1 MRPLPYPALLGLL
14 LLLLAIPARLQ
25 AQADDDRPNIVW
37 IMSEDNSKHYL
48 QLFDPAGAATPHI
61 EQLAQSG
68 VVFDRAFS
76 NAPVCS
82 VARTTLIT
90 SCYGPR
96 IGTQF
101 HRRSKLAAMPPGL
114 QMFPAYLRSAGYYTT
129 NNSKKDYNAVE
140 GKQVWDASSNKASW
154 RNRPTAQTP
163 FFHVQTFGMSHES
176 SLHFSQAKMQS
187 EATSHPPDA
196 VSLPAYF
203 PDTPTFRYTHA
214 RYLDRMQTI
223 DAAVGELVAKLEA
236 DGVLEDTFVFYFGD
250 HGGVLPR
257 SKGYVYESGLHVPLV
272 VRIPEKWKSLSDFPA
287 GSRTNGFVEF
297 VDFGPTVLQLA
308 GVEVPSGV
316 DGKPFL
322 GKSVTAADVNAR
334 DETFGYADRFDEKYD
349 LVRSLRVGRFK
360 YIRNYEAFQP
370 DGLQNNYR
378 YNMLAYQ
385 DWRERFQAGEL
396 NDTQSQFFR
405 AKPVEAL
412 YDIQTDPH
420 EVHNLAAD
428 PQHRETL
435 QQLRSRL
442 QQRLKA
448 MPDLSF
454 FPESVLVDQAMEN
467 PVAFGQQQAS
477 RIARLIDTV
486 DACLLPTPQAVDK
499 LHDALQSA
507 DPLQRMWAL
516 VACSC
521 LGRDA
526 APLAD
531 AAARLLSD
539 DSNRLTRVRA
549 AQFLAILG
557 ELDPAPTIYSELA
570 STKSEVEA
578 LEILNVAVFV
588 RDALQPDR
596 PIDPARLRFGFPVGP
611 KSEVQRR
618 VEYLQR

>member
-1 MRPLPYPALLGLL
+1 MRPLPSPALLVLL
-14 LLLLAIPARLQ
+14 VLLAISARLQ
-25 AQADDDRPNIVW
+25 AQVSAADRPNIVW

-48 QLFDPAGAATPHI
+48 RLFDPAGAATPQI
-61 EQLAQSG
+61 EKLAQSG

-101 HRRSKLAAMPPGL
+101 HRRSKLAAMPEGL
-114 QMFPAYLRSAGYYTT
+114 QMFPAYLRAAGYYTT
-129 NNSKKDYNAVE
+129 NNSKKDYNAIE
-140 GKQVWDASSNKASW
+140 GAEVWDASSGKASW
-154 RNRPTAQTP
+154 RNRPSDETP

-176 SLHFSQAKMQS
+176 SLHFGAAKMQS
-187 EATSHPPDA
+187 EATQHDPDA
-196 VSLPAYF
+196 VQLAPYF

-223 DAAVGELVAKLEA
+223 DTSVGQLIAKLEA

-272 VRIPEKWKSLSDFPA
+272 VRIPKNFKSLSAFAA
-287 GSRTNGFVEF
+287 GSRTAGFVEF
-297 VDFGPTVLQLA
+297 VDFGPTVLSLA
-308 GVEVPSGV
+308 GVEVPEGV

-322 GKSVTAADVNAR
+322 GKSITAAEVNAR
-334 DETFGYADRFDEKYD
+334 DETLGYADRFDEKYD
-349 LVRSLRVGRFK
+349 FVRSLRVGPFK

-378 YNMLAYQ
+378 YRMLAYQ
-385 DWRERFQAGEL
+385 DWRTRYHAGEL
-396 NDTQSQFFR
+396 NDMQSQFFR
-405 AKPVEAL
+405 SKPVEAL
-412 YDIQTDPH
+412 YDIENDPH
-420 EVHNLAAD
+420 ETRNLAAD

-435 QQLRSRL
+435 LRLRGRL
-442 QQRLKA
+442 QQRMKA
-448 MPDLSF
+448 MPDLSL
-454 FPESVLVDQAMEN
+454 FPESELVQQAMDN
-467 PVAFGQQQAS
+467 PVAFGQQQQPRIS
-477 RIARLIDTV
+477 RLLDTV
-486 DACLLPTPQAVDK
+486 DACLLPAPQAVDT
-499 LHDALQSA
+499 LRTALDST

-516 VACSC
+516 VACSSM
-521 LGRDA
+521 GT
-526 APLAD
+526 D
-531 AAARLLSD
+531 AAALAEIAKRLHTD
-539 DSNRLTRVRA
+539 DPHRLTRVRA

-557 ELDPAPTIYSELA
+557 RLDPAPTIYRELA
-570 STKSEVEA
+570 STNSEVEA
-578 LEILNVAVFV
+578 LEILNVAVFC
-588 RDALQPDR
+588 RDALPSPQT
-596 PIDPARLRFGFPVGP
+596 IDADRLRFSFKVSP

>member
-1 MRPLPYPALLGLL
+1 MRRLPCPALLI
-14 LLLLAIPARLQ
+14 LLAIFSLPARLSCQ
-25 AQADDDRPNIVW
+25 ASAADRPNIVW

-48 QLFDPAGAATPHI
+48 QLFDPAGAATPQI
-61 EQLAQSG
+61 ERLAQSG

-101 HRRSKLAAMPPGL
+101 HRRAQLAAMPEGL
-114 QMFPAYLRSAGYYTT
+114 QMFPAYLRAAGYYTT
-129 NNSKKDYNAVE
+129 NNSKKDYNAIE
-140 GKQVWDASSNKASW
+140 GKQVWDASSGKASW
-154 RNRPTAQTP
+154 RNRPSDNTP

-176 SLHFSQAKMQS
+176 SLHFSVAKMQS
-187 EATSHPPDA
+187 EATQHAADA
-196 VSLPAYF
+196 VSLAPYF

-236 DGVLEDTFVFYFGD
+236 DGLLEDTFVFYFGD

-272 VRIPEKWKSLSDFPA
+272 VRIPENWKSLSAFPA
-287 GSRTNGFVEF
+287 GSRSGGFVEF
-297 VDFGPTVLQLA
+297 VDFGPTVLNLA
-308 GVEVPSGV
+308 GVEVPEGV

-322 GKSVTAADVNAR
+322 GPAVTAADVNAR

-360 YIRNYEAFQP
+360 YIRNYEAFNP

-385 DWRERFQAGEL
+385 DWRTRFQAGEL

-405 AKPVEAL
+405 SKPVEAL
-412 YDIQTDPH
+412 YDLENDPH
-420 EVHNLAAD
+420 EVHNLASD
-428 PQHRETL
+428 PQHQDTL
-435 QQLRSRL
+435 RRLRNRL

-454 FPESVLVDQAMEN
+454 LPESVLVDQAMDN
-467 PVAFGQQQAS
+467 PVAFGQQQAP

-486 DACLLPTPQAVDK
+486 DACLLPTPQAVDT
-499 LHDALQSA
+499 LRDALQSA

-521 LGRDA
+521 LGQAA

-531 AAARLLSD
+531 VAARLHTD
-539 DSNRLTRVRA
+539 DSHRLTRVRA

-557 ELDPAPTIYSELA
+557 KRDPVPTIYRELA
-570 STKSEVEA
+570 NTPSEVEA
-578 LEILNVAVFV
+578 LEILNIAVFC
-588 RDALQPDR
+588 RDALQPSR
-596 PIDPARLRFGFPVGP
+596 TIDPERLRFGFSVPP